1 MPSHSSLERSDR
13 HGAPDAVHACVPAG
27 CAHPAADVAVMQA
40 LAVARER
47 LGRARDDLITV
58 RRRGGS
64 LQQRT
69 AWSAR
74 AADDYRERLRRWL
87 ERLDDAARRID
98 AVDDELR
105 YVQAREAASREAP

>member
-1 MPSHSSLERSDR
+1 MRPHSSLERSHR
-13 HGAPDAVHACVPAG
+13 HGSPDAVHTGVPG
-27 CAHPAADVAVMQA
+27 GSAHPAADVAVMQA

-47 LGRARDDLITV
+47 LGRARDDLVTV

-105 YVQAREAASREAP
+105 YVQAREAAVRGTP